1 MSANKKLE
9 QAIAVAGKEGL
20 RASVPA
26 YMAAAEAFAQEQRHA
41 TGVEMLGQLLLAQ
54 EKKRGF
60 LARVDKNP
68 LGPERPRVAMKFAEL
83 SRLASPT
90 EDSLEILEDLSLEF
104 PDVVLIRRA
113 NADALRNAGYA
124 ADAIEE
130 YRYCRKLEPK
140 DGEIAVRLADLYAA
154 LGRIDEAIE
163 HLRHGIELFVARN
176 EYRQAAEHAMRFLDL
191 HADGVDDALASF
203 TLIPADVLRTQCASL
218 DHIGV
223 VIRRDQTRKPEWRQE
238 RERILADL
246 YAKILELDKKDQAA
260 RRGLAAL
267 GPSYLKEVE
276 ELIGALPPAEAA
288 RPAPVA
294 PVPVPPSPVARA
306 VPEPAVVEPPQP
318 DMVEA
323 SQGELIE
330 PEVVIHEIAEAL
342 PAEQARPV
350 TPAPAV
356 AAAPVAP
363 EKVQVPAAPVP
374 EPKAAPAPPQA
385 EPVVIAAPAR
395 EPAAQAPPPVTP
407 AAPIAASVEEA
418 PERISPAVA
427 PTGKTAAPN
436 KALATFALRKA
447 QQLFADG
454 SLEEA
459 AQACERVLKHGED
472 TTALTILMNANLRLK
487 RNSDAVAACIR
498 LADAQVAAG
507 NASAALETLTSMAK
521 TVPEPQ
527 LILRRSQ
534 LLTRFRGPEVASK
547 S

>member
-1 MSANKKLE
+1 VSANKKLE

-54 EKKRGF
+54 EKKHGF
-60 LARVDKNP
+60 FARVDKNP

-104 PDVVLIRRA
+104 PDVVQIRRA

-140 DGEIAVRLADLYAA
+140 DGEVAVRLADLYAA

-223 VIRRDQTRKPEWRQE
+223 VIRRDQMRKPEWRQE

-260 RRGLAAL
+260 RRGLAVL

-276 ELIGALPPAEAA
+276 ELIGALPPAETA
-288 RPAPVA
+288 RPAPAA

-306 VPEPAVVEPPQP
+306 VPEPAVVEPLQP

-330 PEVVIHEIAEAL
+330 PEIAIHEIAEAM
-342 PAEQARPV
+342 PAKQARPV
-350 TPAPAV
+350 TPAPA
-356 AAAPVAP
+356 AAGAPVAP
-363 EKVQVPAAPVP
+363 EKVQIPAAPVP
-374 EPKAAPAPPQA
+374 EPKPAP
-385 EPVVIAAPAR
+385 
-395 EPAAQAPPPVTP
+395 APPPVTP

-436 KALATFALRKA
+436 KALATFALRRA

-459 AQACERVLKHGED
+459 AQACERVLKHGEE
-472 TTALTILMNANLRLK
+472 TTALTILMNASLGLK

-507 NASAALETLTSMAK
+507 NVSAALETLTSMAK

>member
-1 MSANKKLE
+1 VSANKKLE

-26 YMAAAEAFAQEQRHA
+26 YLAAAEAFAQEQRHA

-54 EKKRGF
+54 EKKHGF
-60 LARVDKNP
+60 FARVDKNP

-140 DGEIAVRLADLYAA
+140 DGEVAVRLADLYAA

-163 HLRHGIELFVARN
+163 HLRHGIELFVARS

-223 VIRRDQTRKPEWRQE
+223 VIRRDQMRKPEWRQE

-288 RPAPVA
+288 RPAPAA
-294 PVPVPPSPVARA
+294 PVPVPPSPVSRA
-306 VPEPAVVEPPQP
+306 VPEPAIVEPPQP

-330 PEVVIHEIAEAL
+330 PEIAIHEIAEAP
-342 PAEQARPV
+342 PAKQARPV
-350 TPAPAV
+350 IPAPAA

-363 EKVQVPAAPVP
+363 VKVQIPAAP
-374 EPKAAPAPPQA
+374 AAAPPQT
-385 EPVVIAAPAR
+385 EPVVI
-395 EPAAQAPPPVTP
+395 

-472 TTALTILMNANLRLK
+472 TTALTILMNANLGLK
-487 RNSDAVAACIR
+487 RNSEAVAACIR

-507 NASAALETLTSMAK
+507 NVSAGLETLTSMAK

>member
-9 QAIAVAGKEGL
+9 QAIAVAAKEGL

-41 TGVEMLGQLLLAQ
+41 TGVEMLGQLLLAV
-54 EKKRGF
+54 EKKHGF

-104 PDVVLIRRA
+104 PDVVVIRRA

-163 HLRHGIELFVARN
+163 HLRHGIELFVARS

-276 ELIGALPPAEAA
+276 ALIGTLPPAEAA
-288 RPAPVA
+288 RPAPATPA
-294 PVPVPPSPVARA
+294 PAPPIPVARA

-330 PEVVIHEIAEAL
+330 PDVAVHEIAEAT
-342 PAEQARPV
+342 PTTQARPV
-350 TPAPAV
+350 TPAPAA

-363 EKVQVPAAPVP
+363 EKVQVPPAPMP
-374 EPKAAPAPPQA
+374 EPKPVPAPPQPPVVTA
-385 EPVVIAAPAR
+385 EPV
-395 EPAAQAPPPVTP
+395 
-407 AAPIAASVEEA
+407 AASVEET

-472 TTALTILMNANLRLK
+472 ITALTILMNANLGLK

-507 NASAALETLTSMAK
+507 SATAALETLTRMAK